1 MKMETDSAEQID
13 RLLEKI
19 VQEAEKD
26 DTKLIYA
33 SFYQRVIARVI
44 DTAVVVAVAYGLQ
57 LWFDHWVVASK
68 TFNAAYL
75 AHSMNQLMPA
85 FAVIIWSVLYS
96 PIMEGTGGSL
106 GKRLMRIQLLD
117 EKTNEQPAFRNCFAR
132 SVLYMLFILLVLAPA
147 VFSCLAVLFTEKKQT
162 WHDLLTGM
170 VCVRR

>member
-13 RLLEKI
+13 KLLEKI
-19 VQEAEKD
+19 VREAEKE
-26 DTKLIYA
+26 DTNFVYA
-33 SFYQRVIARVI
+33 SFFQRVVARLV
-44 DTAVVVAVAYGLQ
+44 DTAVVLAVAYSLQ

-75 AHSMNQLMPA
+75 AHSMNQVMPA
-85 FAVIIWSVLYS
+85 FAVIFWAVIYS

-106 GKRLMRIQLLD
+106 GKRLMRIQLVD
-117 EKTNEQPAFRNCFAR
+117 EKTKGQPAFRNCFAR
-132 SVLYMLFILLVLAPA
+132 SVLYMLLILLILAPA
-147 VFSCLAVLFTEKKQT
+147 VFSCVAVLFTEKKQT

>member
-19 VQEAEKD
+19 VREAEKED
-26 DTKLIYA
+26 AKLNYA
-33 SFYQRVIARVI
+33 TFFQRVVARLV
-44 DTAVVVAVAYGLQ
+44 DTAIVLAIAYSLQ
-57 LWFDHWVVASK
+57 LWFDHWVVAAK

-75 AHSMNQLMPA
+75 VHSVNQVTPA
-85 FAVIIWSVLYS
+85 FAVVLWAVIYS
-96 PIMEGTGGSL
+96 PIFEGTGGSP

-132 SVLYMLFILLVLAPA
+132 SVLYMLLILLILAPA

>member
-13 RLLEKI
+13 KLLEKI
-19 VQEAEKD
+19 VREAEKED
-26 DTKLIYA
+26 ANLIYA
-33 SFYQRVIARVI
+33 SFIQRAAARLV
-44 DTAVVVAVAYGLQ
+44 DTAVVFAVAYGMQ

-75 AHSMNQLMPA
+75 AHSMNQAMPA
-85 FAVIIWSVLYS
+85 FAVIFWAVIYS
-96 PIMEGTGGSL
+96 PILEGTGGSL
-106 GKRLMRIQLLD
+106 GKRLLRIQLRD

-132 SVLYMLFILLVLAPA
+132 SILYMLLILLILAPA
-147 VFSCLAVLFTEKKQT
+147 VFSCLAVLFTDKKQT